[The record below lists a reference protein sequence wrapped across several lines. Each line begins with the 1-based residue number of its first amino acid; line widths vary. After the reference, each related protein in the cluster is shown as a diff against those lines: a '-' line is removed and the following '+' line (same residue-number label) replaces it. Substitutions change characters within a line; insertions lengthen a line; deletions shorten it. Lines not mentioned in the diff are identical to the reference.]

1 MTTLRSKIDIVP
13 GIRYMISHLDI
24 KSALANHALLSQ
36 PFITSRIKLEQEL
49 NNIEILF
56 DLYKKSESTPLLL
69 HIESKLEQIH
79 DIYGTVKRI
88 SKGEILD
95 DIELFE
101 IKRFAILNQEIAKS
115 VSALALTFIE
125 IPNLQKVIDIL
136 DPDRQNIPH
145 FYIYSSY
152 NPTLLELRNQ
162 HKKLQLENP
171 EEAETIRQKAI
182 ALEDEIRSQLSIQL
196 KEYDTAL
203 KISLDIL
210 ASLDVLMAKAKQA
223 ITLNLIKP
231 IISES
236 TTYYKGL
243 FNPQIKELLEVQN
256 KTFQPIDIELFP
268 APCLI
273 TGVNMG
279 GKTVLL
285 KTIGLTQYLFQFG
298 FFVPATSA
306 SITLVDNILISM
318 GDDQSELNGLSSF
331 ASEMSKIND
340 IIQKSRSKIQL
351 LALIDELA
359 RTTNPEEGK
368 AIVNATLDILSINNA
383 CCLVTTHYSGLN
395 WNGRRLAVKGLIT
408 EKLTNQLTIKN
419 INDFMDYTLIE
430 SNSETATNQAIQIA
444 KLLGV
449 DDELLTKATD
459 YLSK

>member
-13 GIRYMISHLDI
+13 GLRYMITHLDI
-24 KSALANHALLSQ
+24 KSSLANHALLSQ
-36 PFITSRIKLEQEL
+36 SFITSKIKLESEL

-56 DLYKKSESTPLLL
+56 NLYKKSESNALLL

-79 DIYGTVKRI
+79 DIHGTVKRV

-101 IKRFAILNQEIAKS
+101 IKRFSILNQEIAKS
-115 VSALALTFIE
+115 VNALPLTFIE

-136 DPDRQNIPH
+136 DPDQQNIPH

-152 NPTLLELRNQ
+152 NPALLDLRNQ

-196 KEYDTAL
+196 KEYDSAL

-210 ASLDVLMAKAKQA
+210 ASLDILMAKAKQA

-231 IISES
+231 TISES
-236 TTYYKGL
+236 TSQYKGL

-306 SITLVDNILISM
+306 SITLVDTILISM
-318 GDDQSELNGLSSF
+318 GDDQSELSGLSSF
-331 ASEMSKIND
+331 ASEMSKINV

-408 EKLTNQLTIKN
+408 EKLTNQLTIIN

-449 DDELLTKATD
+449 DNELLTKATD